1 MLFLSIGVIT
11 ESNYKLNLF
20 KLWLKNTLNRY

>member
-1 MLFLSIGVIT
+1 MFLSVGVMT

-20 KLWLKNTLNRY
+20 KPWLKNTLNRF